1 MTGVEV
7 YQPYEINPGNH
18 MANLGDVQVYERVIV
33 TPVGQWPMR
42 GAQFLLAQQPQVV
55 RRTTGVGV
63 GLAVASVALA
73 LITAVF
79 TCGGGL
85 IFLLGLLFLLLKD
98 EGLAGPAIVVIRAGG
113 QVYQAQVPLA
123 APSQLP
129 WLVNN
134 VNYCQA
140 LAARAY

>member
-1 MTGVEV
+1 MNSIDV
-7 YQPYEINPGNH
+7 YQSYDLNPGNH

-42 GAQFLLAQQPQVV
+42 GAQFLIAQQPQVV
-55 RRTTGVGV
+55 RRTTTAGVV
-63 GLAVASVALA
+63 LAICSVVLA
-73 LITAVF
+73 LVTAAF

-98 EGLAGPAIVVIRAGG
+98 EGLAGPAIVLVRSGG
-113 QVYQAQVPLA
+113 QMYQAQVPLVS
-123 APSQLP
+123 PSQLP

-134 VNYCQA
+134 INYCQA
-140 LAARAY
+140 LAARA